1 MSDDHTMP
9 DSLKMVIEA
18 KARDK
23 SFFDFNFNDINGIH
37 FDMKDLRTGWRKCR
51 IKAVI
56 VVNVASKWGLTDTNY
71 KQLESMFKMYKNKG
85 LAVLAVP
92 CNQFGQ

>member
-37 FDMKDLRTGWRKCR
+37 FDMKDLRTG
-51 IKAVI
+51 
-56 VVNVASKWGLTDTNY
+56 
-71 KQLESMFKMYKNKG
+71 
-85 LAVLAVP
+85 
-92 CNQFGQ
+92 